1 MQGKEKSFSLRMSA
15 TLVYGV
21 WLTYTID
28 QWSMVYGGAEVLGK
42 TGERDKISSKLFCV
56 GRSKFSLE
64 VQPRYLPAE
73 RDGSKMGRVT
83 LYNKS
88 NNTVVVDY
96 TISANGGESALWKD
110 VKIKDGLRCDVD
122 IHERQGGS
130 QHEREGYFEVGRC
143 SWRNGPQQ

>member
-42 TGERDKISSKLFCV
+42 TGERDKISSKHFCV

-83 LYNKS
+83 LYNKGLFTYYVS
-88 NNTVVVDY
+88 QNQGDLGPTPP
-96 TISANGGESALWKD
+96 SAMVIIWLNPPPSSAFVSICPTSLLYYNFYED
-110 VKIKDGLRCDVD
+110 L
-122 IHERQGGS
+122 
-130 QHEREGYFEVGRC
+130 FT
-143 SWRNGPQQ
+143 

>member
-1 MQGKEKSFSLRMSA
+1 
-15 TLVYGV
+15 
-21 WLTYTID
+21 
-28 QWSMVYGGAEVLGK
+28 MVVRRCWAK
-42 TGERDKISSKLFCV
+42 QERDKISSKLFCV